1 MILEKEMKLSEV
13 ILHDFNLVPIINR
26 FGIQLGFGD
35 STIESVCKN
44 KDIDLDFFMTILNSF
59 HDPQYLDKEYLR
71 SFPVELLI
79 NYLKE
84 THKYYL
90 SDKIPEIEAL
100 IDDMVEEARDDKEP
114 CLLLQKFFKDYVYE
128 LKKHIDREETLV
140 YPYVIKLSSSLKTA
154 SISDSVISM
163 IKEYSITLYEEEH
176 DDVEEKL
183 NDLKNIIIK
192 YLPTVKDQKNRFLL
206 LKELSALENDLAD
219 HARIEDLILLPK
231 VEILEKKALLG

>member
-13 ILHDFNLVPIINR
+13 ILHDYNLVPIINR

-59 HDPQYLDKEYLR
+59 HDPQYMDKEYLR

-90 SDKIPEIEAL
+90 SDKIPEIEVI
-100 IDDMVEEARDDKEP
+100 IDDMVVEARDDKGP
-114 CLLLQKFFKDYVYE
+114 YLLLQKFFKDYVYE
-128 LKKHIDREETLV
+128 LKKHIDREEALV

-154 SISDSVISM
+154 SIPDSVISM
-163 IKEYSITLYEEEH
+163 VKEYSITLYEKEH

-192 YLPTVKDQKNRFLL
+192 YLPTVKDQKNRFIL

-219 HARIEDLILLPK
+219 HARIEDLILIPK

>member
-13 ILHDFNLVPIINR
+13 ILHDYNLVPIINR

>member
-1 MILEKEMKLSEV
+1 
-13 ILHDFNLVPIINR
+13 
-26 FGIQLGFGD
+26 
-35 STIESVCKN
+35 
-44 KDIDLDFFMTILNSF
+44 
-59 HDPQYLDKEYLR
+59 
-71 SFPVELLI
+71 
-79 NYLKE
+79 
-84 THKYYL
+84 
-90 SDKIPEIEAL
+90 
-100 IDDMVEEARDDKEP
+100 MVEEARDDKEP

>member
-219 HARIEDLILLPK
+219 PARIEDLILLPK

>member
-1 MILEKEMKLSEV
+1 MKLSEV